1 MKQILKHILILAFA
15 AGFIGTACENNDL
28 NIDAGT
34 FPETGGIG
42 LSMGILQS
50 DNYAMENPQINMDH
64 ASLSDQFHISLTEPA
79 SQTGNYTVKVDE
91 SKVLDFNSKHGTSY
105 PLYPT
110 EYIDLGNSGKM
121 TIEKGEQQSNSVSIA
136 FKYDEAIEDSVIYV
150 LPLTVEEN
158 NSSPA
163 MSSERKTLYYII
175 NVWGMAPA
183 EYNAIKK
190 NFIQTAG
197 VDPEFTNPLL
207 LNKLYF
213 ESMSLSS
220 PEVDYYN
227 PFDII
232 NLQFATV
239 KADDNLLPSLYLK
252 DDLAYVLKKREK
264 YIVPLQ
270 QLDHKVC
277 LAIKGA
283 GEGIGFSNLGEKE
296 MMIFVERIKQMI
308 DIYHLDGVNLYDANF
323 SYEESNENINYSNN
337 LCKFVA
343 SLRDKLGNK
352 IITYTQTSES
362 PEGITNDANL
372 KLGELLDYAWCDQL
386 NTIIDPWSTPEKWTR
401 PIAGLNKEKWGA
413 LNTDIHMSSEQANIL
428 DQVIEMFTQPSL
440 MITAGI
446 NHVFV
451 VNRVDYVSAGTES
464 YAPTYMAYGAICNLC
479 DMEKEYFVTGINSPN
494 NQYLNIHDLL
504 MPKDY

>member
-91 SKVLDFNSKHGTSY
+91 SKYWTSIRS
-105 PLYPT
+105 T
-110 EYIDLGNSGKM
+110 ERVTLCILQNTIDLGNSGKM

-190 NFIQTAG
+190 NFIQVAGARSRIHQSSTA
-197 VDPEFTNPLL
+197 
-207 LNKLYF
+207 
-213 ESMSLSS
+213 
-220 PEVDYYN
+220 
-227 PFDII
+227 
-232 NLQFATV
+232 
-239 KADDNLLPSLYLK
+239 
-252 DDLAYVLKKREK
+252 
-264 YIVPLQ
+264 Q
-270 QLDHKVC
+270 QTL
-277 LAIKGA
+277 
-283 GEGIGFSNLGEKE
+283 F
-296 MMIFVERIKQMI
+296 
-308 DIYHLDGVNLYDANF
+308 
-323 SYEESNENINYSNN
+323 
-337 LCKFVA
+337 
-343 SLRDKLGNK
+343 
-352 IITYTQTSES
+352 
-362 PEGITNDANL
+362 
-372 KLGELLDYAWCDQL
+372 
-386 NTIIDPWSTPEKWTR
+386 
-401 PIAGLNKEKWGA
+401 
-413 LNTDIHMSSEQANIL
+413 
-428 DQVIEMFTQPSL
+428 
-440 MITAGI
+440 
-446 NHVFV
+446 
-451 VNRVDYVSAGTES
+451 
-464 YAPTYMAYGAICNLC
+464 
-479 DMEKEYFVTGINSPN
+479 
-494 NQYLNIHDLL
+494 
-504 MPKDY
+504 